1 MIQDTEVLYAAAGV
15 SGAQVRSSIYR
26 FRPQH
31 ERTHEAVQV
40 SITVGTGTI
49 SLEGRVSA
57 NDPWVVLSTL
67 TSSDIVLVPAGLELS
82 VNVTAATG
90 LTARVAGVRPLAF
103 VA

>member
-1 MIQDTEVLYAAAGV
+1 MIQDTEVLYSAAGV
-15 SGAQVRSSIYR
+15 SGAQARSSIYR
-26 FRPQH
+26 FRAQH
-31 ERTHEAVQV
+31 ERTHESVQV
-40 SITVGTGTI
+40 SLTVGTGSI
-49 SLEGRVSA
+49 NLEGRVSA